1 MTKDMAKRIGEKVI
15 FKTKLL
21 TIKDVDI
28 EYNSRKVATH
38 QIIEKK
44 GSAIIVPINENNEV
58 LFIREYFDAI
68 DEYQISLPKGAIEEG
83 HDALTTANKE
93 LQEEIGYK
101 AGRLDELGMVTASPG
116 YYNLKTHIFLA
127 RDLQESKLE
136 GDEEEEF
143 EIIKY
148 PFEKFEDLI
157 DEGKLTEARIITA
170 LYLARRYLKD
180 QI

>member
-1 MTKDMAKRIGEKVI
+1 MAKRIGEKII
-15 FKTKLL
+15 FQTKLL

-28 EYNSRKVATH
+28 EYNTGKKATH

-44 GSAIIVPINENNEV
+44 GSALIVPINKQNE
-58 LFIREYFDAI
+58 LILIREYFDAI
-68 DEYQISLPKGAIEEG
+68 DEYQLSLPKGAIEEG

-101 AGRLDELGMVTASPG
+101 ARQLDSLGVVTASPG
-116 YYNLKTHIFLA
+116 YYSLKTHIFLA
-127 RDLQESKLE
+127 RELSESKLE

-148 PFEKFEDLI
+148 PFDKFENLI
-157 DEGKLTEARIITA
+157 DSGELTESRIIAA
-170 LYLARRYLKD
+170 LYLARRFLKS
-180 QI
+180 